1 MTRPIIILLVF
12 TLFASCGQDEK
23 TKVLFN
29 KHLDKEI
36 SDRVA
41 RIQDSPENKI
51 TRTMSYYVNASLIH
65 GEVEKLIE
73 LVTSTQLNDS
83 SANKV
88 NRFFKN
94 YKDNFYSEIESYE
107 FIAITSDESRD
118 KAITSIKLNELT
130 LLDRIIF
137 TRKNKIGKTSYK
149 AAFIPTTQTD
159 STYSGDII
167 LLKTDTLFTQT
178 ALINLSET
186 FKDSVYVQIIAGK
199 GKIIVFKEKTP
210 YDFKACG
217 FVKSGGQFFPYKFSE
232 KIK

>member
-1 MTRPIIILLVF
+1 MTRQITLLLIF
-12 TLFASCGQDEK
+12 TLFASCRPDEK
-23 TKVLFN
+23 INVQLN
-29 KHLDKEI
+29 NHLDKEI

-51 TRTMSYYVNASLIH
+51 TRTMGTYVKASLIDA
-65 GEVEKLIE
+65 EVKKLVE
-73 LVTSTQLNDS
+73 LVTSSQLDDS
-83 SANKV
+83 LANKV

-107 FIAITSDESRD
+107 FIDLTSDEPKE

-137 TRKNKIGKTSYK
+137 TRKNKIGKTSYA

-159 STYSGDII
+159 TTYSGDII
-167 LLKTDTLFTQT
+167 LLKTDTLFAQSV
-178 ALINLSET
+178 LINLSDT
-186 FKDSVYVQIIAGK
+186 FKDSIYVPIASGK
-199 GKIIVFKEKTP
+199 GKLEVLKEKKP
-210 YDFKACG
+210 YDFKVCG